1 MASSLTAVSAA
12 PQMEN
17 SFANF
22 AREPAYISRNVRSRG
37 SACLRA
43 LGGSMFPWIRPG
55 DLLFVRKCEF
65 EAVSRGDVILF
76 EQGGRFFVHR
86 VIRRMLLTNT
96 GSLSKKNHVLVT
108 KGDAL
113 DGEDL
118 PVSADQFLGRV
129 IRIHRRRRHIDLQSL
144 WRTML
149 GRALARVSL
158 KSALFYRPMRKAKRL
173 LFAWRTPLTSV
184 TDL

>member
-1 MASSLTAVSAA
+1 MASSLTAVSEA

-17 SFANF
+17 SLVSFT
-22 AREPAYISRNVRSRG
+22 REPAYISRNVRSRG

-55 DLLFVRKCEF
+55 DILFVRTCEF

-86 VIRRMLLTNT
+86 VIRRVLLADAESRSN
-96 GSLSKKNHVLVT
+96 KNHALVT

-129 IRIHRRRRHIDLQSL
+129 IRIHRRRRHIDLQSPS
-144 WRTML
+144 RTLL
-149 GRALARVSL
+149 GRVLARVSS

-173 LFAWRTPLTSV
+173 LLAWRTPLTSV

>member
-1 MASSLTAVSAA
+1 MASSLVAVTGA
-12 PQMEN
+12 PRAEDPIV
-17 SFANF
+17 NF
-22 AREPAYISRNVRSRG
+22 TREPAYISRNVRSRG
-37 SACLRA
+37 SVCLRA

-86 VIRRMLLTNT
+86 VIRRVALA
-96 GSLSKKNHVLVT
+96 GAESRSSKNDALVT

-118 PVSADQFLGRV
+118 AVSADQFLGRV

-144 WRTML
+144 WRTLL
-149 GRALARVSL
+149 GRALARLSL
-158 KSALFYRPMRKAKRL
+158 KSALLYRPMRKAKRL
-173 LFAWRTPLTSV
+173 LFTPRTPLTTI

>member
-1 MASSLTAVSAA
+1 MASSLAAVSAA
-12 PQMEN
+12 PPLGN
-17 SFANF
+17 SQFNF
-22 AREPAYISRNVRSRG
+22 TKEPADISRNVRNRG

-65 EAVSRGDVILF
+65 EAVSRGEVILF

-86 VIRRMLLTNT
+86 VIRRVLVADAESRAN
-96 GSLSKKNHVLVT
+96 KNHALVT

-118 PVSADQFLGRV
+118 PVSAGQFLGRI
-129 IRIHRRRRHIDLQSL
+129 IRIHRRRRHIDLQSAS
-144 WRTML
+144 RTLL
-149 GRALARVSL
+149 GRVLARVSS
-158 KSALFYRPMRKAKRL
+158 KSALLYRPLRTVKRL
-173 LFAWRTPLTSV
+173 LFACRTPLTSI

>member
-1 MASSLTAVSAA
+1 MMSASVAASSAVTQLEHAPAFFTKESAH
-12 PQMEN
+12 
-17 SFANF
+17 
-22 AREPAYISRNVRSRG
+22 ISRNVRARG

-65 EAVSRGDVILF
+65 DAVSPGEVILF
-76 EQGGRFFVHR
+76 QQNDRFFVHR
-86 VIRRMLLTNT
+86 VLRRVPPVH
-96 GSLSKKNHVLVT
+96 SKRALNQDSTVIT

-118 PVSADQFLGRV
+118 PVSASDFLGRV

-144 WRTML
+144 WRTLL
-149 GRALARVSL
+149 GRVLARVSS
-158 KSALFYRPMRKAKRL
+158 KSALFYRPLRKAKRL
-173 LFAWRTPLTSV
+173 LFA
-184 TDL
+184 

>member
-1 MASSLTAVSAA
+1 MASSLTAVTGA
-12 PQMEN
+12 PRMDN
-17 SFANF
+17 PLVNF
-22 AREPAYISRNVRSRG
+22 TSEPAYISRNVRSRG
-37 SACLRA
+37 SVCLRA

-65 EAVSRGDVILF
+65 ETISRGDVILF

-86 VIRRMLLTNT
+86 VIRRVLLADVESRSN
-96 GSLSKKNHVLVT
+96 KNRALVT

-144 WRTML
+144 SRTLL
-149 GRALARVSL
+149 GRVLARVSSQ
-158 KSALFYRPMRKAKRL
+158 SALFYRPMRKAKRL
-173 LFAWRTPLTSV
+173 LFASRTPLTSV

>member
-1 MASSLTAVSAA
+1 MATSLTAVSAP

-17 SFANF
+17 SSVNI

-65 EAVSRGDVILF
+65 EAVSCGDVILF
-76 EQGGRFFVHR
+76 ERDGRFFVHR
-86 VIRRMLLTNT
+86 VIRRVLLADVESN
-96 GSLSKKNHVLVT
+96 SNKNHALIT

-144 WRTML
+144 SRTL
-149 GRALARVSL
+149 LARVLARVSP
-158 KSALFYRPMRKAKRL
+158 KSAFFYRPMRKAKRL
-173 LFAWRTPLTSV
+173 LFASRTPLTSV